1 MMKRI
6 AAVLFL
12 LLASAF
18 AQNNVSRYNYTPIS
32 TATSLSIAT
41 KPTELH
47 SITINGGTAGT
58 VTIVDST
65 SATCSGGTTI
75 ATIAAL
81 GTGVTNET
89 LTYDVLTQNGL
100 CITTAAATNLTV
112 SWR

>member
-1 MMKRI
+1 MKKI
-6 AAVLFL
+6 AAVLFV

-18 AQNNVSRYNYTPIS
+18 AQNNVSRYNYTPIA
-32 TATSLSIAT
+32 TATNTSIAA

-47 SITINGGTAGT
+47 AITINGGTAGVVT
-58 VTIVDST
+58 VVDTLKSD
-65 SATCSGGTTI
+65 CSGGTTI
-75 ATIAAL
+75 AVIAAL

-100 CITTAAATNLTV
+100 CITTAAATNLTA